1 MIHHLSRE
9 DARRL
14 AVRAQGLTADRLP
27 DLLSVVRQLTV
38 LQLDPARPVGAPS
51 AQLVAWSRLGSAYDP
66 AELDDALDRLELV
79 DLTGFARPAED
90 MALFRAEMEAWPGVD
105 DVPGWRIAQ
114 EGWIAAN
121 AECHSDILERL
132 RQDGPLPASELPD
145 TCVVPW
151 RSSGWNN
158 NRNVRMLLDLM
169 VERGEIATA
178 GHDGRERMWD
188 LASRIYPDL
197 PAVPLEEAARIRRE
211 RRLRALGI
219 ARARTTK
226 APTEPNDVGEVG
238 EEAVVEGVRGTW
250 RVDPELLDQSFAGR
264 AAVLSPLDRL
274 LIDRKRMVELFD
286 FDYQLEM
293 FKPAAKR
300 RWGYWAMPVLYA
312 ERLVGKV
319 DATADVG
326 SGVLRVDAVHRD
338 EPFDGAMAAEI
349 QREIEDLAAWLELDL
364 KMSDKVRKNA

>member
-1 MIHHLSRE
+1 MHHLSRQ

-14 AVRAQGLTADRLP
+14 AVSAQALTADRLP
-27 DLLSVVRQLTV
+27 DLMAVARRLTV

-90 MALFRAEMEAWPGVD
+90 IALFYAEMAAWPGVD
-105 DVPGWRIAQ
+105 APAWRIAQ

-121 AECHSDILERL
+121 AECHADILERL

-145 TCVVPW
+145 TCAVPW

-178 GHDGRERMWD
+178 GHDGRERLWD

-197 PAVPLEEAARIRRE
+197 PAVPPDEADRTLRE
-211 RRLRALGI
+211 RRLQALGI
-219 ARARTTK
+219 ARARAAK
-226 APTEPNDVGEVG
+226 APTEPNDVGDVG
-238 EEAVVEGVRGTW
+238 EEAVVDGVRGTW
-250 RVDPELLDQSFAGR
+250 RVDPTLLDQPFTGR
-264 AAVLSPLDRL
+264 TAILSPLDRL
-274 LIDRKRMVELFD
+274 LIDRKRMVELFE

-312 ERLVGKV
+312 DRLVGKV

-326 SGVLRVDAVHRD
+326 SGVLRVDAVHQD
-338 EPFDGAMAAEI
+338 EPFDTAMAGEV
-349 QREIEDLAAWLELDL
+349 QQEIEDLAQWLELDL
-364 KMSDKVRKNA
+364 KMSEPVGTDA